1 MRIAMSAD
9 NSKKLKKGATLV
21 KEGDPI
27 ENIYLIKSGRVTLF
41 VERSGK
47 KIELGRLNA
56 GQIIGEK
63 ALFGPSKMT
72 FSVMA
77 ANDVAYL
84 EVPVK
89 LIEPSFQAL
98 SGIVKGV
105 TKGVVEVLSDTRKAL
120 QSIKMETDAIPCG
133 QKFIA
138 KVFATIY
145 MTANMTGK
153 KEADHVLVSWNTL
166 KLYANRIFLEPHSRV
181 YSVVEILT
189 KLKYAEMV
197 YTKNDEGEEEFSDI
211 KFFNVKVIEEFS
223 DFYQYQFY
231 KPGKSEVIYVDK
243 LAMKIAGALVALS
256 ENAEVDHKGAVNLDY
271 EILFQEMKSKFNI
284 ELKTNHFELLEKKGL
299 FAQKKSKGDKVYLM
313 FDRVEF
319 KRNVIFWQIIN
330 EIDLWN
336 DRGFVKMV
344 EEEEKKAA
352 PGAMECPSCSGAI
365 SAEHKFC
372 PHCGQKTQSAAA

>member
-1 MRIAMSAD
+1 MD
-9 NSKKLKKGATLV
+9 NSKKIKKGEVLIR
-21 KEGDPI
+21 EGDVV
-27 ENIYLIKSGRVTLF
+27 ENIYLIKSGRATLF

-47 KIELGRLNA
+47 KIELGQMNA

-63 ALFGPSKMT
+63 ALFGPAKMA

-77 ANDVAYL
+77 ANEISYL
-84 EVPVK
+84 EVPLK
-89 LIEPSFQAL
+89 LIEPMFANL
-98 SGIVKGV
+98 SGIIKGV
-105 TKGVVEVLSDTRKAL
+105 TKGVVDSLTDTRKAL

-145 MTANMTGK
+145 MTTNMTGIK
-153 KEADHVLVSWNTL
+153 KEDHVLVSWNTL

-181 YSVVEILT
+181 YSVIEILT

-231 KPGKSEVIYVDK
+231 KPGRSELIYVDK
-243 LAMKIAGALVALS
+243 LAMKIAGGLAALS
-256 ENAEVDHKGAVNLDY
+256 ENAEIDHKRAVNLDY
-271 EILFQEMKSKFNI
+271 EQLFQDMKSKFGI

-299 FAQKKSKGDKVYLM
+299 FAQKKNKNDKVYLS
-313 FDRVEF
+313 FDREEF
-319 KRNVIFWQIIN
+319 KRNYTFWQIIH
-330 EIDLWN
+330 EIDKWN
-336 DRGFVKMV
+336 ERGVVNMNEK
-344 EEEEKKAA
+344 EEEKKAA
-352 PGAMECPSCSGAI
+352 PGGMACTSCSGPVTADQ
-365 SAEHKFC
+365 KFC
-372 PHCGQKTQSAAA
+372 PNCGARTQSAA

>member
-1 MRIAMSAD
+1 MSGD
-9 NSKKLKKGATLV
+9 NSKKLKKGEVLIR
-21 KEGDPI
+21 EGDSI

-47 KIELGRLNA
+47 KIELGQLNA

-63 ALFGPSKMT
+63 ALFGPSKLS

-77 ANDVAYL
+77 ANEVSYL

-89 LIEPSFQAL
+89 LIEPTFAGL
-98 SGIVKGV
+98 SGIIKGV
-105 TKGVVEVLSDTRKAL
+105 TKGVVDALTDTRKAL

-145 MTANMTGK
+145 MTTNMTGQK
-153 KEADHVLVSWNTL
+153 KDDHVLVAWNTL

-211 KFFNVKVIEEFS
+211 KFFNVKVIEDFS
-223 DFYQYQFY
+223 DFYQYQYY
-231 KPGKSEVIYVDK
+231 KPGKSELIVIDR
-243 LAMKIAGALVALS
+243 LAMKLAGALAALS
-256 ENAEVDHKGAVNLDY
+256 ENAELDHKRAVNLDY
-271 EILFQEMKSKFNI
+271 ETLVVDMKSKFNI

-299 FAQKKSKGDKVYLM
+299 FAQKKSRNDKVYLS
-313 FDRVEF
+313 FDREEF
-319 KRNVIFWQIIN
+319 RKSYTFWQILH

-336 DRGFVKMV
+336 ERGFVKMK
-344 EEEEKKAA
+344 EDEEKKPSAST
-352 PGAMECPSCSGAI
+352 GGMQCPSCSGDV
-365 SAEHKFC
+365 STEHKFC
-372 PHCGQKTQSAAA
+372 PHCGQKVQAAA

>member
-1 MRIAMSAD
+1 VD
-9 NSKKLKKGATLV
+9 NSKKLKKGQVLV
-21 KEGDPI
+21 REGDSI

-47 KIELGRLNA
+47 KIELGRMNA

-63 ALFGPSKMT
+63 ALFGPSKLT
-72 FSVMA
+72 FSVLA
-77 ANDVAYL
+77 ANEVTYL
-84 EVPVK
+84 EVPLK
-89 LIEPSFQAL
+89 LIEPMFANL
-98 SGIVKGV
+98 SGIIKGV
-105 TKGVVEVLSDTRKAL
+105 TKGVVDSLTDTRKAL

-133 QKFIA
+133 HKFIA

-145 MTANMTGK
+145 MTTNMTGTK
-153 KEADHVLVSWNTL
+153 KDDYVQVAWNTL

-181 YSVVEILT
+181 LSVVEILT

-231 KPGKSEVIYVDK
+231 KPGRSELIYVDK
-243 LAMKIAGALVALS
+243 LAMKITGGLVALS

-271 EILFQEMKSKFNI
+271 EQLFIDMKAKFNI

-299 FAQKKSKGDKVYLM
+299 FAQKKSKGEKVFLA
-313 FDRVEF
+313 FDREEF
-319 KRNVIFWQIIN
+319 KRNFTFWQIIH
-330 EIDLWN
+330 EIDKWN
-336 DRGFVKMV
+336 ERGFVNMNEK
-344 EEEEKKAA
+344 EEEKKPANPA
-352 PGAMECPSCSGAI
+352 GIECASCSGAI

-372 PHCGQKTQSAAA
+372 PHCGAKTQAAA

>member
-1 MRIAMSAD
+1 MSGD
-9 NSKKLKKGATLV
+9 NSKKLKKGEVLIR
-21 KEGDPI
+21 EGDVV
-27 ENIYLIKSGRVTLF
+27 ENIHLIKSGRVTLF

-47 KIELGRLNA
+47 KIELGQLNA

-63 ALFGPSKMT
+63 ALFGPSKMS

-77 ANDVAYL
+77 SNEVSYM

-89 LIEPSFQAL
+89 LLEPMFAGL
-98 SGIVKGV
+98 SGVIKGV
-105 TKGVVEVLSDTRKAL
+105 TKGVVDSLTDTRKAL

-145 MTANMTGK
+145 MTANMTGTK
-153 KEADHVLVSWNTL
+153 KDDHVLVSWNTL
-166 KLYANRIFLEPHSRV
+166 KLYSNRIFLEPHSRV

-211 KFFNVKVIEEFS
+211 KFFNVKIIEEFS

-231 KPGKSEVIYVDK
+231 KPGRSEVIYVDP
-243 LAMKIAGALVALS
+243 LAMKVVTGLCALS
-256 ENAEVDHKGAVNLDY
+256 ENAELDHKRAVNLDY
-271 EILFQEMKSKFNI
+271 EQLFQDMKAQFNV
-284 ELKTNHFELLEKKGL
+284 ELKQNHFDLLEKKGL

-313 FDRVEF
+313 FDREEF
-319 KRNVIFWQIIN
+319 KRTLTMWQIIQ
-330 EIDLWN
+330 EIDRWN

-344 EEEEKKAA
+344 EEVEKKASA
-352 PGAMECPSCSGAI
+352 SNDMACGSCSGSI

-372 PHCGQKTQSAAA
+372 PHCGQKTQSSAA